1 MEIAQYGWM
10 DQFHQDFHEIS
21 NRFTQTSQ
29 WTHVSDVRHHFSSRS
44 KCTLLELEH
53 HCKRSVWWDVW
64 IWKGILDQWKTVR
77 ISFFSL
83 CFCRMRLKLH
93 KFCNSLD
100 YNFSELSKKLSIWW
114 KGHDFLVS
122 SDLSFKTNK
131 VLTLKIARVFRIISF
146 QASICSLT
154 IGLRMEGIWL
164 LFWGK
169 ICSNQIVNFKCGIGI
184 EYRLKSKS
192 VG

>member
-1 MEIAQYGWM
+1 M
-10 DQFHQDFHEIS
+10 
-21 NRFTQTSQ
+21 
-29 WTHVSDVRHHFSSRS
+29 
-44 KCTLLELEH
+44 K
-53 HCKRSVWWDVW
+53 
-64 IWKGILDQWKTVR
+64 KTV
-77 ISFFSL
+77 IFSYFSL
-83 CFCRMRLKLH
+83 CFCQMRLKLH

-164 LFWGK
+164 LFLGK
-169 ICSNQIVNFKCGIGI
+169 NCSNQSANFECAIGF
-184 EYRLKSKS
+184 ENRLKSKS

>member
-1 MEIAQYGWM
+1 M
-10 DQFHQDFHEIS
+10 
-21 NRFTQTSQ
+21 
-29 WTHVSDVRHHFSSRS
+29 
-44 KCTLLELEH
+44 K
-53 HCKRSVWWDVW
+53 
-64 IWKGILDQWKTVR
+64 KTV
-77 ISFFSL
+77 IFSYFSL
-83 CFCRMRLKLH
+83 CFCQMRLKLH
-93 KFCNSLD
+93 KFCND

-154 IGLRMEGIWL
+154 MGLGMEFGYYFGEKFTPIKVQISNVPLALKIG
-164 LFWGK
+164 
-169 ICSNQIVNFKCGIGI
+169 
-184 EYRLKSKS
+184 LKSKS